1 MRVKE
6 ILNKKYILKRLEK
19 VEDQVAEKKKQI
31 QNINEALKL
40 LSSTKEELVNEWDDL
55 LSERTYL
62 DTKIKEISW
71 SIWYLKQS
79 FRVCGTT

>member
-1 MRVKE
+1 VRVKE

-62 DTKIKEISW
+62 DTKLKEIS
-71 SIWYLKQS
+71 
-79 FRVCGTT
+79 

>member
-62 DTKIKEISW
+62 DTKIKEIS
-71 SIWYLKQS
+71 
-79 FRVCGTT
+79 

>member
-71 SIWYLKQS
+71 SI
-79 FRVCGTT
+79 

>member
-1 MRVKE
+1 VRVKE

-62 DTKIKEISW
+62 DTKIKEIS
-71 SIWYLKQS
+71 
-79 FRVCGTT
+79 

>member
-62 DTKIKEISW
+62 DTKLKEIS
-71 SIWYLKQS
+71 
-79 FRVCGTT
+79 